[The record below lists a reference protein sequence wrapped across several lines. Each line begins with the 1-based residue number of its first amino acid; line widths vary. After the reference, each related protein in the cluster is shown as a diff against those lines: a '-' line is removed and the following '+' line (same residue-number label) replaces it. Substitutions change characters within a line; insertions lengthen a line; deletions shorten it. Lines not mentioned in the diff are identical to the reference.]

1 MSESQVETSPYSSRY
16 YVLYD
21 TTAPQPTDIIGWVD
35 IEDIST
41 TEGLPAESDMIPVT
55 PEQWADPAFHAPHGK
70 GVLNGTI
77 VDYTAPISLGV
88 SAAEELSWIQEQAT
102 LATAMGQ
109 VFTEDMK
116 KYVKSVQS
124 IVTGTDTTSTL
135 LPMRPTDIAA

>member
-1 MSESQVETSPYSSRY
+1 MSETQVETGKYSNRY

-41 TEGLPAESDMIPVT
+41 TEGLPPEDEMIPVT
-55 PEQWADPAFHAPHGK
+55 PEQWADPAFHTPHGK
-70 GVLNGTI
+70 GVLNGSV
-77 VDYTAPISLGV
+77 VDYTAPISLSV

-102 LATAMGQ
+102 LATAMGES
-109 VFTEDMK
+109 FTDEMK
-116 KYVKSVQS
+116 KYVKSVQA
-124 IVTGTDTTSTL
+124 IIAGTDTTSTS